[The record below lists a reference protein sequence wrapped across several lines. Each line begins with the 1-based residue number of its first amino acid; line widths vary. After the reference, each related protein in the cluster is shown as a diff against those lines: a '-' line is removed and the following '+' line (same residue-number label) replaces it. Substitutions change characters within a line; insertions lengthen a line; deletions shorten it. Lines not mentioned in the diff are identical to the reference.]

1 MEERKVFTLL
11 QLGTA
16 IKRRIDEATNGT
28 SFWIKAEIATIKV
41 MNHAYLELVQ
51 HRDGQKVA
59 VMKAT
64 IWATALERIQQ
75 ELGDER
81 ANILKDGVEVVLRA
95 KANYHLVYGL
105 SLVVEDIDLSFNI
118 SMLEKR
124 KQETIAALKREGLYD
139 LNRFVHMPMV
149 IQRIALVA
157 SLGSA
162 AYTDFMKHL
171 AVNEHGYT
179 FHVRLFNSAVQGPTA
194 ASELRAALA
203 NIDPLQFDAVVLI
216 RGGGSKLDLEP
227 YNDLDVARLVARL
240 PIPVLTGIGHEVDV
254 SVIDLIAH
262 SHQKTPTAAADFIL
276 DKSLFF
282 ETGLA
287 GMLVN
292 IHNSVLTS
300 FGEKKERLSAYVEMV
315 SVRPAMLCRT
325 RRGTLHTTTS
335 QLARRV
341 TQKLTDGRKTLD
353 VFATNLT
360 ILPRNKLTQV
370 EASRMRAHGTAL
382 TAAAQRGFQLLL
394 VRLEGMKDTIHLMA
408 PDNLLLRGFSITR
421 VDGKAVTDPATLQVG
436 DQMETTFAKGI
447 ARSTINAITPHG

>member
-171 AVNEHGYT
+171 AVN
-179 FHVRLFNSAVQGPTA
+179 
-194 ASELRAALA
+194 
-203 NIDPLQFDAVVLI
+203 
-216 RGGGSKLDLEP
+216 
-227 YNDLDVARLVARL
+227 
-240 PIPVLTGIGHEVDV
+240 
-254 SVIDLIAH
+254 
-262 SHQKTPTAAADFIL
+262 
-276 DKSLFF
+276 
-282 ETGLA
+282 
-287 GMLVN
+287 
-292 IHNSVLTS
+292 
-300 FGEKKERLSAYVEMV
+300 
-315 SVRPAMLCRT
+315 
-325 RRGTLHTTTS
+325 
-335 QLARRV
+335 
-341 TQKLTDGRKTLD
+341 
-353 VFATNLT
+353 
-360 ILPRNKLTQV
+360 
-370 EASRMRAHGTAL
+370 
-382 TAAAQRGFQLLL
+382 
-394 VRLEGMKDTIHLMA
+394 
-408 PDNLLLRGFSITR
+408 
-421 VDGKAVTDPATLQVG
+421 
-436 DQMETTFAKGI
+436 
-447 ARSTINAITPHG
+447 